1 MERYFIFIIVVTV
14 ISVPTQK
21 KDVPGTNFIDTQRNE
36 RIIPTATFESSPDL
50 IDVLAP
56 YTQLR
61 TIAEVIH
68 EKKSYEVIV
77 YRNSIRKM
85 IKNWHSRLDNMPGSA
100 NPRVFY
106 NILRSLLLTEPYL

>member
-1 MERYFIFIIVVTV
+1 MERYFILIIVVTV

-68 EKKSYEVIV
+68 EKKV
-77 YRNSIRKM
+77 M
-85 IKNWHSRLDNMPGSA
+85 RLL
-100 NPRVFY
+100 F
-106 NILRSLLLTEPYL
+106 TEIASEK